1 MEFAFVMYKLK
12 MHLQNVNMLWND
24 GMKIDFASFSPNI
37 LLHSKM
43 KRDTAIMAS
52 TSLYQ

>member
-1 MEFAFVMYKLK
+1 MYKLK
-12 MHLQNVNMLWND
+12 MYFQNINMFWNY
-24 GMKIDFASFSPNI
+24 GMKTDFALQASFSPNI

-43 KRDTAIMAS
+43 KCDAAIMAP